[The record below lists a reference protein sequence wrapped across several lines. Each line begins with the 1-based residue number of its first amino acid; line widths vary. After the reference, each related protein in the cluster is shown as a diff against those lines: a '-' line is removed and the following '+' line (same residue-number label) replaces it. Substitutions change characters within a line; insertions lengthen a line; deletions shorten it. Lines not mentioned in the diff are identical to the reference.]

1 MTFACVMNFPSHNW
15 DKTRQFVGEMGGEMG
30 NAIHVNEGC
39 NEPSGN
45 IQFSSVAT
53 REYLH

>member
-1 MTFACVMNFPSHNW
+1 
-15 DKTRQFVGEMGGEMG
+15 MG